1 MLPPHLLKELQKYI
15 QGELIYI
22 PKQISQRAGWGEANG
37 SRIALAKRNEEIYRL
52 YREGQSFEELEQTY
66 NLSMD
71 SIRKIVY
78 KTREMNS
85 EIK

>member
-22 PKQISQRAGWGEANG
+22 PKQTSQRAGWGEANG
-37 SRIALAKRNEEIYRL
+37 SRIALDKRNEEIYRL
-52 YREGQSFEELEQTY
+52 YREGRSFEELEQTY

-78 KTREMNS
+78 KTREMNG